1 MKKIL
6 TFLFAAFLIA
16 PFCVYANDG
25 DPIKIPIGPGPGG
38 NGGSD
43 DGKVNP
49 RSLAVVEGWCA
60 NDSVQLNFAC
70 DMGVVA
76 VTLVNTTTGS
86 MWCCTAE
93 SREGF
98 VVVPFSGES
107 GDYTITI
114 ETQTAGIFVGEFYL

>member
-6 TFLFAAFLIA
+6 TLIFAVILIA
-16 PFCVYANDG
+16 PFSIYADDG
-25 DPIKIPIGPGPGG
+25 GGGPIPIGPGSDG

-43 DGKVNP
+43 GGKVNP

-93 SREGF
+93 SCEGF

-107 GDYTITI
+107 GAYTITI